1 MVGAW
6 DGTGLTYMYV
16 PLSSILGR
24 HPFVACIVSL
34 HTAFALDDRELH
46 PEKLQSQGSS
56 NPTSIRQSLSVTF
69 PAVADYAEQLR
80 QAQYCLT
87 TFSSK
92 TTES

>member
-1 MVGAW
+1 M
-6 DGTGLTYMYV
+6 YMYV

-24 HPFVACIVSL
+24 HPFVACILSIY
-34 HTAFALDDRELH
+34 TTPAFDGRELLA
-46 PEKLQSQGSS
+46 EKLQSQGLS